1 MVGVDPCHF
10 IEEKVTSM
18 LLPSDT
24 DFFGCFSWRWLFLRG
39 TNVEKSSDF
48 CSVSPPWVGSV
59 FDWVP
64 GPLVSARKSSLKEPA
79 METFAEFAM
88 RTCPHIMIYNA
99 YTMIYHDIPIKD
111 RYTIQL
117 ITWIIHS
124 KVLNYRRV
132 WNKMNILRWLERP
145 CGAYPK
151 YLWDRKW
158 KESFHKPSSNGM
170 GWPGVFSCIFQG
182 VVGLIEVWI
191 FSSVQ
196 WFHSLLIYH
205 LVI

>member
-1 MVGVDPCHF
+1 MAVAIFKREKYWKKAGFLFGIPPMGWFVG
-10 IEEKVTSM
+10 
-18 LLPSDT
+18 
-24 DFFGCFSWRWLFLRG
+24 LRLSSRPTGQCSKEFAEG
-39 TNVEKSSDF
+39 TCSS
-48 CSVSPPWVGSV
+48 SVSWGVWLIRDGNV
-59 FDWVP
+59 RRVCHENL
-64 GPLVSARKSSLKEPA
+64 PL
-79 METFAEFAM
+79 
-88 RTCPHIMIYNA
+88 YNDFQC
-99 YTMIYHDIPIKD
+99 IYHDIPIKN
-111 RYTIQL
+111 RYTVQL
-117 ITWIIHS
+117 ITWMIHS

-191 FSSVQ
+191 Q
-196 WFHSLLIYH
+196 ICT
-205 LVI
+205 VISQFANLTKSASN

>member
-1 MVGVDPCHF
+1 MRQ
-10 IEEKVTSM
+10 
-18 LLPSDT
+18 
-24 DFFGCFSWRWLFLRG
+24 WRWLFLRG
-39 TNVEKSSDF
+39 KNIEKRLDF
-48 CSVSPPWVGSV
+48 CSVFPPWVGSLV

-79 METFAEFAM
+79 ALPCREVFDWFAMETFAEFAM
-88 RTCPHIMIYNA
+88 RTCPHIMIFNA
-99 YTMIYHDIPIKD
+99 YTMIYPLKIGIL
-111 RYTIQL
+111 YVQL
-117 ITWIIHS
+117 ITWMIHS

-191 FSSVQ
+191 Q
-196 WFHSLLIYH
+196 ICT
-205 LVI
+205 VISQFANLTKSASN